1 MSACDH
7 AWTVSGRWHLPVP
20 GCEDPLRLVCP
31 RCMEGRGIRCGTS
44 RASRCEPC
52 AATYRQ
58 RVAVVAESGHKVLG
72 VRGLFITLTAPGTSA
87 HYHADGRRCRC
98 TPEGGVDLAT
108 WNASASARFNRFVQE
123 LSRKMGADIITFGDD
138 GKRRRVRGLTYF
150 KAAEVQRRGALHFH
164 VMLKRLDGAPGRLS
178 ASLLRRVAVAHGFGH
193 SVDVQRLEPGH
204 AQYVAK
210 YVAKA
215 SDERADVPWS
225 RTGYAKPVNPH
236 YKVVPS
242 LGEVMDTRTNEL
254 VGPATVALFTTAS
267 YRTWSKARSWGRSMR
282 EVRADQQH
290 HVLTL
295 LALPAWAERQTS
307 PGWAHLDVPIRS
319 SALEAVPI

>member
-7 AWTVSGRWHLPVP
+7 RWTVSGRWHLPVP
-20 GCEDPLRLVCP
+20 ACEDPLRLVCP

-58 RVAVVAESGHKVLG
+58 RVAVVAGSGAQVMG
-72 VRGLFITLTAPGTSA
+72 VSGLFVTVTAPGAAA

-108 WNASASARFNRFVQE
+108 WNASASTRFNRFLQE
-123 LSRKMGADIITFGDD
+123 LSRKMGADIITFGLD

-164 VMLKRLDGAPGRLS
+164 IMIKRLDGAPGRLS
-178 ASLLRRVAVAHGFGH
+178 RSLLRRVAVAHGFGH

-215 SDERADVPWS
+215 SNERADVPWAGKS
-225 RTGYAKPVNPH
+225 YEKPVNPH
-236 YKVVPS
+236 HKVVRH
-242 LGEVMDTRTNEL
+242 LGEVVDSRTGEI
-254 VGPATVALFTTAS
+254 VGPATVALVTTAT

-295 LALPAWAERQTS
+295 LALPVWAERETS
-307 PGWAHLDVPIRS
+307 RGWAMLDVPIRL
-319 SALEAVPI
+319 SAPESVPI

>member
-7 AWTVSGRWHLPVP
+7 EWTVSGRWHLPVP
-20 GCEDPLRLVCP
+20 GCEDPLRLVCR

-44 RASRCEPC
+44 RSSRCEPC

-58 RVAVVAESGHKVLG
+58 RVAVVAGSGAEVLG
-72 VRGLFITLTAPGTSA
+72 VRGLFATVTAPGAAA
-87 HYHADGRRCRC
+87 HFHADGRRCRC

-108 WNASASARFNRFVQE
+108 WNASAAARFNRFLQE
-123 LSRKMGADIITFGDD
+123 LSRKMDADIITFDAE
-138 GKRRRVRGLTYF
+138 GKKSRVRGLTYF
-150 KAAEVQRRGALHFH
+150 KAAEVQRRGALHYH
-164 VMLKRLDGAPGRLS
+164 VMIKRLDGKPSRLS
-178 ASLLRRVAVAHGFGH
+178 RALLRRIAVRHGFGH

-215 SDERADVPWS
+215 SNERQDVPWS
-225 RTGYAKPVNPH
+225 GKSYEKPINPHHKVLRARGEVVDVRTGEIVGNATPA
-236 YKVVPS
+236 
-242 LGEVMDTRTNEL
+242 L
-254 VGPATVALFTTAS
+254 VTVAS

-295 LALPAWAERQTS
+295 LVLPAWAERPTS

-319 SALEAVPI
+319 SQPDAVPI